1 MKRLVTWFLLFLLSA
16 IVPLGCSGSRTNTP
30 PTSPKNQTN
39 VNQEKVLNVYNYAT
53 YIAPEALKQFE
64 KENGVKVKYDNYED
78 SEAMYSKLKA
88 GNPGYDL
95 VFPADYLVKTMITE
109 KMLEPLTLN
118 NIPNSKNL
126 DLKFI
131 NQSFDPENKYSFPY
145 QWGTMGIGYN
155 LKKTGKEINS
165 WNALFDPKY
174 KGQIAWQDNMRY
186 TLGAALIYLGY
197 DVNTRNPDEI
207 KKARDLI
214 IKNKGLI
221 KAFAPDTGQ
230 TMVDQGEVTLTLE
243 WSGDMFQVMKENPDI
258 RYAIPK
264 EGTIVFTDN
273 MVIPKGAPH
282 KELAEKFINFI
293 LRPDIG
299 AEISN
304 FIHFGSPNKAAIA
317 QALIDKKDLQ
327 NSQIY
332 PPPEVFKKLKFLE
345 DVGPATKLYDRAWT
359 EVKAS
364 IGQ

>member
-30 PTSPKNQTN
+30 QASPNNPTN

-53 YIAPEALKQFE
+53 YIAPEALQQFE
-64 KENGVKVKYDNYED
+64 KENGVKVKYDTYED

-109 KMLEPLTLN
+109 KMLEPLTLK

-126 DLKFI
+126 DTKFL
-131 NQSFDPENKYSFPY
+131 NQSFDPGNKYSFPY

-155 LKKTGKEINS
+155 LKKTGKEIKS
-165 WNALFDPKY
+165 WDTMFDPKY

-197 DVNTRNPDEI
+197 DVNTKNPDEI

-214 IKNKGLI
+214 IKNKALI

-230 TMVDQGEVTLTLE
+230 TMVAQGEVTLTLE

-258 RYAIPK
+258 RYGIPQ

-293 LRPDIG
+293 LRPEIG

-304 FIHFGSPNKAAIA
+304 FIHYGSPNKAAIA
-317 QALIDKKDLQ
+317 QGLIDKKDLQ
-327 NSQIY
+327 NPQIY
-332 PPPEVFKKLKFLE
+332 PPPELFNKLKFLE
-345 DVGPATKLYDRAWT
+345 DVGAATKLYDRAWT